1 MTLYELSK
9 ELLSKQKHYDWGLRA
24 VKSVLRQAGMLR
36 RADPDIEEY
45 PLLMRAL
52 RDFNLPKIVSE
63 DRQIFLDLIRDLFPK
78 MECES
83 KQDPDL
89 RSALE
94 KMIRQEKLQA
104 EEGFIL
110 KCIQLSEILE
120 VRHSMFMIGKAGT
133 GKTTIWKVLA

>member
-1 MTLYELSK
+1 M
-9 ELLSKQKHYDWGLRA
+9 RA

-52 RDFNLPKIVSE
+52 RDFNLPKIVYE
-63 DRQIFLDLIRDLFPK
+63 DRQIFLDLIRDLFPN
-78 MECES
+78 MECEP

-89 RSALE
+89 RAALE
-94 KMIRQEKLQA
+94 KNIKLAKLQV

-110 KCIQLSEILE
+110 KCIQLQEIL
-120 VRHSMFMIGKAGT
+120 
-133 GKTTIWKVLA
+133 

>member
-1 MTLYELSK
+1 MVVPDIVLICENMLMSEGFEAARELSRKFMTLYDLSK

-52 RDFNLPKIVSE
+52 RDFNLPKIVYE
-63 DRQIFLDLIRDLFPK
+63 DRQIFLDLIRDLFPN
-78 MECES
+78 MECEP

-89 RSALE
+89 RAAL
-94 KMIRQEKLQA
+94 
-104 EEGFIL
+104 
-110 KCIQLSEILE
+110 
-120 VRHSMFMIGKAGT
+120 
-133 GKTTIWKVLA
+133 